1 MTGPEVFGSGD
12 TQLFDVLANLS
23 KTPPG
28 AGVRP
33 GRARRGDRPAGRA
46 TNRIISA
53 LGTIGARTNRMETM
67 LTRAKDSLISLTN
80 NLNEVE
86 SIDLPRT
93 IVDLQMQ
100 EVAYKAALG
109 ATARVV
115 QPSLLDFLR

>member
-1 MTGPEVFGSGD
+1 VISPLVSASSTV
-12 TQLFDVLANLS
+12 
-23 KTPPG
+23 
-28 AGVRP
+28 
-33 GRARRGDRPAGRA
+33 A